1 MNFIYSIVLF
11 VQLLGFSLASPI
23 LDTSALVARD
33 ASDYWVAGVKH
44 QGIVA
49 FGNGTEYQVF
59 RNVKDFGAKGM
70 LLPV

>member
-23 LDTSALVARD
+23 QDTSALVARD
-33 ASDYWVAGVKH
+33 AADYWVAGVKH

-70 LLPV
+70 FLPV